1 MPGEKTIVRTTC
13 PRDCYDACGIAV
25 IKRDGKITKVLGDP
39 DHKVSRGALCGKCAL
54 AYNGVIRDPAE
65 RLARPLK
72 RVGSKGEGRFQPI
85 SWGEAIATIAERFK
99 AIIAS
104 DGPQSI
110 FHAHYTGTCSLI
122 AGGFPMRFL
131 NRLGSSEIEP
141 DSICNLAGHV
151 ALGYQ
156 YGTSVVGFDPRTAR
170 DAACILVWGANP
182 AHSAP
187 HAHKH
192 WLKEAPGR
200 VIVVDPYRHATAAEA
215 DLHLQPF
222 PGSDSA
228 LAFAMLHV
236 IRREG
241 LVDRDYLAKHA
252 IGWGQVEALLDP
264 CTPAWGEAKTGV
276 PAALIEE
283 AARIY
288 GAGPSLLW
296 LGQGLQRQPLGG
308 NVFRAVS
315 LLPAA
320 TGNIG
325 KRGAGFLFLN
335 GGGRKGIEGDYIDAP
350 HLRPGCRTS
359 LSHMDLVPTLEA
371 GRTIRAL
378 LCWNINIAASNPL
391 QERLQKA
398 LASDR
403 LFTVVVDLFQT
414 DTADYADIVLPAASF
429 LEFDDI
435 VSSYFNLTLS
445 AQSQAMAPLGEA
457 LPNQEIFRR
466 LARAMNFAEPELYE
480 SDAAMLDRIARSCG
494 IEGGFK
500 ALARAGTV
508 ELWPEPVPQ
517 FADGKFP
524 TPSGKIEI
532 ASPAA
537 ARDGYPLVP
546 QPEIDPRPAQGRFR
560 LLSPASAWLMNSSYG
575 NDRQIAEKNGVEGV
589 TLHPEDAAA
598 LGVHAGDEVRL
609 RNETGELQVAL
620 AVAAVVPRGVALASK
635 SRWVK
640 NATGR
645 ANINRLNPGRKTDM
659 GESSAVHGVEVE
671 ILPLKPAR
679 KVVRAGAAVAE

>member
-25 IKRDGKITKVLGDP
+25 IKRDGKVTKVLGDP
-39 DHKVSRGALCGKCAL
+39 EHKVSRGALCGKCAL

-65 RLARPLK
+65 RLLRPLK
-72 RVGSKGEGRFQPI
+72 RVGPKGEGRFQPI
-85 SWGEAIATIAERFK
+85 SWGEAIATVAERFK
-99 AIIAS
+99 AIIAA

-110 FHAHYTGTCSLI
+110 FHAHYTGTCSQI

-131 NRLGSSEIEP
+131 NRLGASEIEP

-151 ALGYQ
+151 ALAYQ
-156 YGTSVVGFDPRTAR
+156 YGTSVVGFDPRMAR

-200 VIVVDPYRHATAAEA
+200 VIVIDPYRHATAAEA

-222 PGSDSA
+222 PGSDAA
-228 LAFAMLHV
+228 LAFAMLHA

-241 LVDRDYLAKHA
+241 LLDRDYLADHA
-252 IGWGQVEALLDP
+252 LGWERVEAMLDP
-264 CTPAWGEAKTGV
+264 CTPEWGEAKTGV
-276 PAALIEE
+276 PAAMIEE

-335 GGGRKGIEGDYIDAP
+335 GGGRKGIVGDYIDAP
-350 HLRPGCRTS
+350 QLRPNCRTS
-359 LSHMDLVPTLEA
+359 LSHMDLVPTLEG
-371 GRTIRAL
+371 GRAIRAL

-391 QERLQKA
+391 QERLLKA
-398 LASDR
+398 LASDQ
-403 LFTVVVDLFQT
+403 LFTVVLDLFQT

-445 AQSQAMAPLGEA
+445 AQAQVMPPLGEA

-466 LARAMNFAEPELYE
+466 LARAMGFTEPELFE
-480 SDAAMLDRIARSCG
+480 SDAAILDRIVADCG
-494 IEGGFK
+494 VPGGFQ

-508 ELWPEPVPQ
+508 ELWPEPVAQ
-517 FADGKFP
+517 FANGKFP

-546 QPEIDPRPAQGRFR
+546 QPEADPRPLRGRFR
-560 LLSPASAWLMNSSYG
+560 LISPASAWLMNSSYG
-575 NDRQIAEKNGVEGV
+575 NDRQIAEKNGPEGV
-589 TLHPEDAAA
+589 TLHPDDAEA
-598 LGVHAGDEVRL
+598 LGLQAGEEVRL
-609 RNETGELQVAL
+609 RNETGELRVAL
-620 AVAAVVPRGVALASK
+620 AVAPVIPRGVALASK
-635 SRWVK
+635 SRWIK
-640 NATGR
+640 GSTGR

-659 GESSAVHGVEVE
+659 GESSSVHGVEVE

-679 KVVRAGAAVAE
+679 KTARAGAAVAE